1 MLTIDHRI
9 QHIYGIRALASVAQ
23 APGGAIRTAPD
34 KTKTVGFIPSNRPEA
49 LGRKGAS

>member
-1 MLTIDHRI
+1 MLTIDNRI

-23 APGGAIRTAPD
+23 SPAGAIRPALD
-34 KTKTVGFIPSNRPEA
+34 KTMAFASSHRPDL